1 MATNAIAGVELGDPD
16 LAAATSAGLD
26 RVEELLHREVTSGY
40 HFVTETSLHLIDA
53 GGKRFRPLFTL
64 LGAQMGPRPDA
75 DEVITAAA
83 VVELIHLATLY
94 HDDVMDDATMRRGAP
109 SANSRWDNSVAIL
122 TGDFLFAHA
131 SRLVADLGPAAVR
144 IIAETFAELVT
155 GQMRE
160 TRGPRPD
167 DDPVEHYLTVIAEKT
182 GSLIAT
188 SGRYGGMFSGC
199 TPEQVESLH
208 RFGAAIGTAFQ
219 ISDDIIDITSPS
231 TSSGKT
237 PGTDLR
243 EGVLTLPML
252 YALQD
257 TGAAADRL
265 AGAAR
270 PPDHGRRRGGRG
282 PGAAAHRPGRRP
294 GRGGAGRARLGG
306 PQGAGAAPRLLRRH
320 GTGLPDDLRRG
331 PHRLTPPARPPPAPP
346 LPTLA
351 RVGTFAVASR
361 HVCCASRHVCR
372 RESAAAVRRL
382 TRQGSGA
389 MI

>member
-1 MATNAIAGVELGDPD
+1 VATNAIAGVELGDPD
-16 LAAATSAGLD
+16 LAAATSAGLKQ
-26 RVEELLHREVTSGY
+26 VEDLLHREVTSGY
-40 HFVTETSLHLIDA
+40 QFVTETSLHLIDA

-64 LGAQMGPRPDA
+64 LGAQMGPRPES

-131 SRLVADLGPAAVR
+131 SRLVADLGPEAVR

-199 TPEQVESLH
+199 TPEQVESLR

-231 TSSGKT
+231 TDSGKT

-257 TGAAADRL
+257 GGPDADRL
-265 AGAAR
+265 R
-270 PPDHGRRRGGRG
+270 V
-282 PGAAAHRPGRRP
+282 
-294 GRGGAGRARLGG
+294 LL
-306 PQGAGAAPRLLRRH
+306 AAPITDDAEVDEALDLLRRSSGIARAQEVLAEH
-320 GTGLPDDLRRG
+320 AQAARAELAKLPDC
-331 PHRLTPPARPPPAPP
+331 P
-346 LPTLA
+346 
-351 RVGTFAVASR
+351 
-361 HVCCASRHVCR
+361 
-372 RESAAAVRRL
+372 AAAALSAL
-382 TRQGSGA
+382 TTYVVARTA
-389 MI
+389 